1 MISLHCASLLTLPPP
16 GECLLDQPQK
26 PLVLPDTLP
35 GASYSLDRQCELAF
49 GEGSK
54 PCPFMQPPCGR
65 LWCTGKS
72 NGHLVCMTRHF
83 PWADGT
89 HCGDEQVCDQG
100 ICTGKRTQ
108 NVKVRHIPLDHYC
121 VVIKDWS
128 LLLQCLQYSPIF
140 VYFQVDGRWG
150 KWGQF
155 GSCSRTCGGG
165 VQLSK
170 RECNNP
176 VPSNGG
182 KYCQGVRVK
191 YRSCNLNRCPDT
203 GMSRLNRQLCP
214 MTFFSLKHS
223 HL

>member
-1 MISLHCASLLTLPPP
+1 M
-16 GECLLDQPQK
+16 
-26 PLVLPDTLP
+26 VLPDVLP
-35 GASYSLDRQCELAF
+35 GASYMLERQCELAF
-49 GEGSK
+49 GENSK
-54 PCPFMQPPCGR
+54 PCPFTSPCAR

-89 HCGDEQVCDQG
+89 PCGDGQVCDRG
-100 ICTGKRTQ
+100 VCADKRVQPVRVRTTHRLISTYTLTIA
-108 NVKVRHIPLDHYC
+108 VLKVF
-121 VVIKDWS
+121 VVIPSVTCCW
-128 LLLQCLQYSPIF
+128 F

-150 KWGQF
+150 KWGPF

-203 GMSRLNRQLCP
+203 GKSCSKTDNYVQWH
-214 MTFFSLKHS
+214 FSP
-223 HL
+223 

>member
-1 MISLHCASLLTLPPP
+1 MISFIVILLHCACLLTLPPP

-108 NVKVRHIPLDHYC
+108 NVKVRHIPQLLELRTSLCCYTVCNMPLVC
-121 VVIKDWS
+121 VFS
-128 LLLQCLQYSPIF
+128 
-140 VYFQVDGRWG
+140 
-150 KWGQF
+150 
-155 GSCSRTCGGG
+155 GGWPLG
-165 VQLSK
+165 
-170 RECNNP
+170 
-176 VPSNGG
+176 
-182 KYCQGVRVK
+182 
-191 YRSCNLNRCPDT
+191 
-203 GMSRLNRQLCP
+203 
-214 MTFFSLKHS
+214 
-223 HL
+223 

>member
-1 MISLHCASLLTLPPP
+1 MTVGFASFCCLMSLHPL

-26 PLVLPDTLP
+26 PLVLPDVLP

-49 GEGSK
+49 GEDSK

-89 HCGDEQVCDQG
+89 HCGDGQVCDQG
-100 ICTGKRTQ
+100 ICSDKRPQ
-108 NVKVRHIPLDHYC
+108 NVKVRLTWGLNISIYVLTGAL
-121 VVIKDWS
+121 IKEGVCCYT
-128 LLLQCLQYSPIF
+128 L
-140 VYFQVDGRWG
+140 YFHVFMYLQVDGRWG

-191 YRSCNLNRCPDT
+191 YRSCNLNYCPDT
-203 GMSRLNRQLCP
+203 GL
-214 MTFFSLKHS
+214 S
-223 HL
+223 H